1 MELIELISIRI
12 DEVRSQRGQ
21 DITEL
26 ARRAGIKNKTLW
38 KTLWKTLHG
47 NREMK
52 ADELVA
58 LCYVLKLD
66 FNHFINEKIQEDLD
80 ARCWKA
86 IRDLSTNPH
95 SFER

>member
-1 MELIELISIRI
+1 
-12 DEVRSQRGQ
+12 
-21 DITEL
+21 
-26 ARRAGIKNKTLW
+26 
-38 KTLWKTLHG
+38 
-47 NREMK
+47 MK

>member
-26 ARRAGIKNKTLW
+26 ARRAGIKS

-66 FNHFINEKIQEDLD
+66 FSHFINEKIREDLD

-86 IRDLSTNPH
+86 IQDLSTNPH
-95 SFER
+95 SFEN

>member
-1 MELIELISIRI
+1 MEPLELIATRI

-38 KTLWKTLHG
+38 KTLHG
-47 NREMK
+47 SREMK

-66 FNHFINEKIQEDLD
+66 FSHFIDDKIQEDLD

-86 IRDLSTNPH
+86 IQDLSTNPH
-95 SFER
+95 SFGR

>member
-26 ARRAGIKNKTLW
+26 ARRAGIKG

-47 NREMK
+47 SREMK
-52 ADELVA
+52 ADELIA

-66 FNHFINEKIQEDLD
+66 FNHFLDEKILEDLD
-80 ARCWKA
+80 ARCWRA
-86 IRDLSTNPH
+86 IQDLSTNPH
-95 SFER
+95 CFGR

>member
-12 DEVRSQRGQ
+12 DEVRSQCGQ

-26 ARRAGIKNKTLW
+26 ARRAGIKN

-58 LCYVLKLD
+58 LCYVIKLD